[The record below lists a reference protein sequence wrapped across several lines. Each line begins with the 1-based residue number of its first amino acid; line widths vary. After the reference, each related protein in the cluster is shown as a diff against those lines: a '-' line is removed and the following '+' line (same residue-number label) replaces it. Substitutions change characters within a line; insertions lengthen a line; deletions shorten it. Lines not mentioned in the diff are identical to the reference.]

1 MSRLTSSVSC
11 NVIAISALS
20 KSAFNREEGT
30 VPALLLPLP
39 EVGLAR
45 LRHQKCAGPAG
56 PTCVGEG
63 RDEGASPRARNSL
76 LPPSP
81 QPSPRKRGEGAQTA
95 CSPHTPFSS
104 RRLSF
109 CRP

>member
-45 LRHQKCAGPAG
+45 LRHQQCAGRAG

-63 RDEGASPRARNSL
+63 RDEGAPPQNVSPRFAERPPHPDP
-76 LPPSP
+76 LPLKKGE
-81 QPSPRKRGEGAQTA
+81 RENKEEGRGSASGV
-95 CSPHTPFSS
+95 PL
-104 RRLSF
+104 R
-109 CRP
+109 